1 VQADNAFAFEGSFQL
16 AKSAPRTQLLTL
28 LLDAT
33 SGAASDDA
41 LDVLQWAAASLRGM
55 EGCDEAKAR
64 ECEDLLLRTVSC
76 DFSERA
82 AALATLPAP
91 LLGRLLRCDEVN
103 TQTEEQT
110 LLALAPWLD
119 APARAAE
126 EVAEALQGLRWA
138 WLPARLV
145 MRLLA
150 EGGALAKFAEAG
162 RDGSVSR
169 KDLGRLFTTTLAF
182 HSSNKRRLSHKPL
195 LLHSIFFSLT
205 IPKLSVT
212 AMRSPRPSRSET

>member
-1 VQADNAFAFEGSFQL
+1 ML
-16 AKSAPRTQLLTL
+16 R
-28 LLDAT
+28 AT
-33 SGAASDDA
+33 TR

-76 DFSERA
+76 GFSERS

-110 LLALAPWLD
+110 LLALTPWLD
-119 APARAAE
+119 APARAAK

-169 KDLGRLFTTTLAF
+169 KDLGRLSPLPWLFTHRTNDACHTNLF
-182 HSSNKRRLSHKPL
+182 FYILFSSHAKCYML
-195 LLHSIFFSLT
+195 
-205 IPKLSVT
+205 
-212 AMRSPRPSRSET
+212 